1 MGRFRDRLAHA
12 WNAFVDSDSANNRPV
27 DVGAGSYMLGRQ
39 DRMRPRFANER
50 TIITSI
56 ITRIA
61 IDVAA
66 VPIRHVRTDSDGRY
80 LEDINSGLDQCLTVE
95 ANLDQAARQ
104 FRQDIAQTLLDE
116 GVCAIV
122 PVDTTLSP
130 ETSGGYDI
138 KTMRVG
144 RIVDWRPKHVRVSL
158 YDESD
163 GQRKELTLPKRVVAI
178 IENPLYSVM
187 NEPNSTLQR
196 LLAKL
201 HLLDEMDNQTASGKL
216 DMIIQ
221 LPYVI
226 KTEAR
231 RQQAEQRRADIEF
244 QLSSSKYGV
253 AYTDGTEKVIQLNRS
268 VENNLLPQIE
278 QLKEQLY
285 GELGITAAVMNG
297 TAVEND
303 MNNYRA
309 RTLEPLLDAI
319 VEAMIRSFLTKTART
334 QGQSI
339 MYFRDPFKFIPIGG
353 EGGIADI
360 ADKFSRNEITSSN
373 EIRQG
378 IGMKPRPEAKADALQ
393 NSNMPQG
400 TTDLSPGNADV
411 VDSTATDIT
420 NQPEL
425 GQPADPAAD
434 AMINDLASTED
445 EVDAALAGG

>member
-1 MGRFRDRLAHA
+1 VGRFTDRLVHA
-12 WNAFVDSDSANNRPV
+12 WNAFTDSDSANNRPM
-27 DVGAGSYMLGRQ
+27 DTGGGSYTMGRQ
-39 DRMRPRFANER
+39 DRNRPRFANER
-50 TIITSI
+50 SIITSI
-56 ITRIA
+56 ITRIS
-61 IDVAA
+61 IDVAG
-66 VPIRHVRTDSDGRY
+66 VPIRHVRVDDDARY
-80 LEDINSGLDQCLTVE
+80 LEDIISGLDQCMTVE
-95 ANLDQAARQ
+95 ANIDQGARQ
-104 FRQDIAQTLLDE
+104 FRQDIVQTLLDE
-116 GVCAIV
+116 GVVAIV

-158 YDESD
+158 YDENR
-163 GQRKELTLPKRVVAI
+163 GVREELTLPKRAVAI
-178 IENPLYSVM
+178 VENPLYSVM

-196 LLAKL
+196 LLHKL
-201 HLLDEMDNQTASGKL
+201 HLLDEMDNKTASGKL
-216 DMIIQ
+216 DLIIQ

-231 RQQAEQRRADIEF
+231 RQQAEQRMQDIEF
-244 QLSSSKYGV
+244 QLSGNKYGV
-253 AYTDGTEKVIQLNRS
+253 AYTDGTEKVVQLNRA
-268 VENNLLPQIE
+268 VENNLLPQIDK
-278 QLKEQLY
+278 LKEQLY
-285 GELGITAAVMNG
+285 GELGITADVMNG
-297 TAVEND
+297 TADEKG

-319 VEAMIRSFLTKTART
+319 VESMIRSFLTKTART
-334 QGQSI
+334 QGQSL

-360 ADKFSRNEITSSN
+360 ADKFARNEITSSN

-400 TTDLSPGNADV
+400 NTDQV
-411 VDSTATDIT
+411 VESTADDIT

-425 GQPADPAAD
+425 EAPDPEAD
-434 AMINDLASTED
+434 AIINDLKATQD